1 MNGYVMVALAAF
13 GIGLVTG
20 KLIYQQPPQL
30 VAVPAIG
37 AVPEEYLAPVS
48 TGAAR
53 IAEGQVTVENYADS
67 SDNSQSNDTA
77 LFGTGEATTGFSC
90 DGRTMCSQ
98 MNSKEE
104 AVFFIKNCPN
114 TQMDGD
120 FDGDPCE
127 RDSRWQR

>member
-1 MNGYVMVALAAF
+1 MNSYVMVALAAF

-48 TGAAR
+48 TGAAG
-53 IAEGQVTVENYADS
+53 IAEGRVATENYADN

-77 LFGTGEATTGFSC
+77 LFSAGQATTGFSC

-98 MNSKEE
+98 MNSREE

-114 TQMDGD
+114 TKMDSD
-120 FDGDPCE
+120 FDGIPCE
-127 RDSRWQR
+127 RDTRW

>member
-48 TGAAR
+48 TSAAG
-53 IAEGQVTVENYADS
+53 IAEGKMAQNTGVEHDS
-67 SDNSQSNDTA
+67 LFSEAATNSS
-77 LFGTGEATTGFSC
+77 FSC

-98 MNSKEE
+98 MNSREE
-104 AVFFIKNCPN
+104 AEYFIKNCPN
-114 TQMDGD
+114 TKMDSD
-120 FDGDPCE
+120 LDGIPCE
-127 RDSRWQR
+127 RDSRW